1 MTQFEAQLQ
10 RIREKLPLAK
20 QKDSKLEVFGAKSHG
35 YELAAPLS
43 EENVRNFEI
52 NHHLQLPE
60 DYRAFITGIGHGSSR
75 SRYGGAG
82 PYYGLYALTDFA
94 MNNTDID
101 AIQPC
106 QLRPNLAREAW
117 AKHSEFLGQEGLSD
131 NDYERY
137 KYALF
142 QGLLYIGTQGC
153 SYFTCLVMNGP
164 FKGRVVYID
173 EELSNPPFFCYE
185 QNFLDWYERWLDE
198 LIAGYDLDWFGTK
211 MAGDDAA
218 LIKTFQQSSDLE
230 TQSLAL
236 WSLFKLPTLQDET
249 VRFLQQQTTQP
260 QQDLRFTAFRLLTKY
275 AYPIAKPFI
284 KTFLNSDN
292 PAEQSVA
299 VKSIFWYAK
308 AHSSEWVADIAS
320 FLPTVNDADT
330 FNFIGYVLGESKQ
343 DYGAMLVPFFRHS
356 EKTIRKNAVYLVGL
370 LDNKARFLEDFML
383 SLEDT
388 DSHVQVTT
396 VQALN
401 NVAEPRLLPYY
412 ERILETYPSNEHFI
426 LNHVL
431 HRLKEIGQPA
441 KRLLEKTLGHP
452 NEEARAQAQKILVE
466 LKPTSNLLGWFK
478 KSQ

>member
-43 EENVRNFEI
+43 EAEVRSFET

-82 PYYGLYALTDFA
+82 PYYGLYSLTDFA
-94 MNNTDID
+94 MNNTDVD
-101 AIQPC
+101 ATQPC
-106 QLRPNLAREAW
+106 QLRPNLAKEEW
-117 AKHSEFLGQEGLSD
+117 AKHGAFLGQEDLSD
-131 NDYERY
+131 EDYERY

-142 QGLLYIGTQGC
+142 QGLMYIGTQGC
-153 SYFTCLVMNGP
+153 TYVTCLVMNGP
-164 FKGRVVYID
+164 FKGRVVYMD
-173 EELSNPPFFCYE
+173 EELYNPPFFCYE

-230 TQSLAL
+230 TQALAL

-249 VRFLQQQTTQP
+249 VRFLQQQTTHL
-260 QQDLRFTAFRLLTKY
+260 QQDLRLTAFRLLTKY
-275 AYPIAKPFI
+275 AYPVAKPLI
-284 KTFLNSDN
+284 KNFLNSDN
-292 PAEQSVA
+292 PAEQSIA

-308 AHSSEWVADIAS
+308 HHSSEWVTDMARV
-320 FLPTVNDADT
+320 LPTVNDADT
-330 FNFIGYVLGESKQ
+330 FRFIGYVLRESKQ
-343 DYGAMLVPFFRHS
+343 NYAQVLLPFLKH
-356 EKTIRKNAVYLVGL
+356 
-370 LDNKARFLEDFML
+370 DNKDILKSTLYELGQLKNKANFVMDFMPL
-383 SLEDT
+383 LGHEDVL
-388 DSHVQVTT
+388 VQHAT
-396 VQALN
+396 VQALATVN
-401 NVAEPRLLPYY
+401 DTRLLPFY
-412 ERILETYPSNEHFI
+412 ERILAQYQSNEHYI
-426 LNHVL
+426 LNNVL

-441 KRLLEKTLGHP
+441 RKVLEKTLEHP
-452 NEEARAQAQKILVE
+452 NEEARAQAQKILAE
-466 LKPTSNLLGWFK
+466 LKSIFRLRGWFK